1 MTTTTWRKICSYCCA
16 RQNSSLLKPR
26 PSSFLPSYH
35 CTIVRRKRRN
45 LDLLLIF
52 QPITFKRR
60 RKDLMSLLFN
70 NRVYFS
76 FRKTT
81 LRYVIIQ
88 WFLKVWIS
96 SYDRRYKGK
105 NLDGLGFSY
114 FVFCL
119 GSLQYILL
127 FRRILDIQSRRHY
140 LFFMIQSFTEN
151 RAFSFSRLAVFK
163 TPYPVV

>member
-60 RKDLMSLLFN
+60 RKDLMSLFN

-76 FRKTT
+76 LRKTT

>member
-60 RKDLMSLLFN
+60 RKDLMSLFN